1 MFQVFLAY
9 LIGGEKVYAQQDFLN
24 EFQNSL
30 NLPKFIWP
38 FDIPTLDPQQPG
50 SVLTY
55 LASFL
60 EILLFIMGAVGILMG
75 LRIIF
80 IQYLSGIDKYDEES
94 MKRSRKRLSYL
105 AMGWIVLILGL
116 IIVKA
121 LQKYLNINNGIL

>member
-1 MFQVFLAY
+1 MQIFLAY

-24 EFQNSL
+24 EFQTSL
-30 NLPKFIWP
+30 SLPQFQWP
-38 FDIPTLDPQQPG
+38 FDIPALDPQQPG

-94 MKRSRKRLSYL
+94 MKRSRKRLGYL